1 MDISQKFD
9 KKYKKS
15 LKELVK
21 KLEIF
26 EDNLDK
32 KYQILSLL
40 KVGNRK
46 GVFYN
51 LCQKLK
57 SEIEFEILSKNQ
69 KNHFLRKIAIEYAID
84 LIEEKMLICIIQFN
98 SNDILKFQFIGS
110 ENSAKIVQKKIAS
123 DSILLKNLQQKI
135 QNLCLDLESA
145 PFSLILNDI
154 SKKIFSIHQQV
165 SRQCF
170 YFTQQ
175 AILDIKTQIYQ
186 KKKEAANNN
195 QKEKIKEAQKFL
207 KKLKEDQFLNE
218 KNLEYVLSLPVLKK
232 FDSIIDEKKDPN
244 FFSKKIMSN

>member
-32 KYQILSLL
+32 KYRMLSLL

-84 LIEEKMLICIIQFN
+84 LIEEKMLICIIQCN
-98 SNDILKFQFIGS
+98 STDILKFQFFGDK
-110 ENSAKIVQKKIAS
+110 NYCKIA
-123 DSILLKNLQQKI
+123 
-135 QNLCLDLESA
+135 
-145 PFSLILNDI
+145 
-154 SKKIFSIHQQV
+154 
-165 SRQCF
+165 
-170 YFTQQ
+170 
-175 AILDIKTQIYQ
+175 
-186 KKKEAANNN
+186 
-195 QKEKIKEAQKFL
+195 
-207 KKLKEDQFLNE
+207 
-218 KNLEYVLSLPVLKK
+218 
-232 FDSIIDEKKDPN
+232 
-244 FFSKKIMSN
+244 